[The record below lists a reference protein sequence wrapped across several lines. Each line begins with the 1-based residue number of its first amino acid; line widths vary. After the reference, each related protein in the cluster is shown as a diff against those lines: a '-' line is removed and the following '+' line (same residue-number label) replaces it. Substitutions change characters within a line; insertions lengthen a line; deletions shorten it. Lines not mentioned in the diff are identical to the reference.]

1 VNRRPVSHAT
11 WGRRLFVAVTSLL
24 TLTAGCKEPDETQ
37 LLLAALDSQAASAE
51 PKAAPPSAPL
61 VDINPRLL
69 RRFQALRSQIENPE
83 NPITQAKTD
92 LGRQLFFEP
101 RLSKNQKLSCNT
113 CHVLDHC
120 GVDGLPTSL
129 GHRGQHGT
137 RNSPTVYNAAGF
149 FAQFWDGRMDTV
161 EQQATGPIL
170 NPVEMA
176 LASPDQ
182 AVKVLSSIP
191 EYREAFK
198 KSFPG
203 QANPLTFNNAALAI
217 AAFERRLTTPSRWD
231 DYLRG
236 KQDALTLPEL
246 EGLKVFTNVGCMVC
260 HTGEF
265 VGGAMFQKVGIVEEW
280 PDQRDQGRFAITRQD
295 TDRMMFKVPTLRN
308 VVKTAPYFHD
318 GSVGTLD
325 AAVRRMGRYQLGLS
339 LSDQEVSSIV
349 AWLGALT
356 GGLPSTTSNLPTC
369 RRARPRH
376 RRPIPRSRRGGKIAV
391 AFL

>member
-1 VNRRPVSHAT
+1 MSRWRRLPALF
-11 WGRRLFVAVTSLL
+11 GRRLVIGAGLL
-24 TLTAGCKEPDETQ
+24 ALSAGCDEPDETQ
-37 LLLAALDSQAASAE
+37 SLLSALESQARSTTAPE
-51 PKAAPPSAPL
+51 APPNAAE

-83 NPITQAKTD
+83 NPLTQPKID
-92 LGRQLFFEP
+92 LGRQLFFDP
-101 RLSKNQKLSCNT
+101 RLSKNQKISCNT
-113 CHVLDHC
+113 CHLLDHY
-120 GVDGLPTSL
+120 GVDGLPTSV

-161 EQQATGPIL
+161 EQQATAPIL

-182 AVKVLSSIP
+182 AVKVLDSIP
-191 EYREAFK
+191 EYRAAFK
-198 KSFPG
+198 KSFPEDG
-203 QANPLTFNNAALAI
+203 NPVTFSNAARAI

-231 DYLRG
+231 EYLRG
-236 KQDALTLPEL
+236 KADALTVPEL
-246 EGLKVFTNVGCMVC
+246 EGLKVFTNIGCMVC

-280 PDQRDQGRFAITRQD
+280 PDQRDQGRFAVTKQD

-308 VVKTAPYFHD
+308 VLKTAPYFHD

-349 AWLGALT
+349 TWLGSLT
-356 GGLPSTTSNLPTC
+356 GELPLEYIKAPEL
-369 RRARPRH
+369 
-376 RRPIPRSRRGGKIAV
+376 PRSTPETPAPDPT
-391 AFL
+391 